1 MISPSA
7 LLRPSGY
14 FVICAITLCPLTA
27 PFVMLF
33 GIKISFGIR
42 LSSAIT
48 IRMHGYLQMFQ
59 QLEAWRV
66 PIYELPSLQAGSHYH
81 LFSQDALALYHYSLQ
96 RLNQNDEYI
105 RLSVPRHPELKKQ
118 ILSYAFE

>member
-1 MISPSA
+1 
-7 LLRPSGY
+7 
-14 FVICAITLCPLTA
+14 
-27 PFVMLF
+27 
-33 GIKISFGIR
+33 
-42 LSSAIT
+42 
-48 IRMHGYLQMFQ
+48 MHGYLQMFQ

-118 ILSYAFE
+118 IPSYAFEFFRGLNSFFPVVRNDFFVRSEERRVGKERVTW

>member
-1 MISPSA
+1 KYHSESA
-7 LLRPSGY
+7 YHPQSQ
-14 FVICAITLCPLTA
+14 
-27 PFVMLF
+27 
-33 GIKISFGIR
+33 
-42 LSSAIT
+42 

-81 LFSQDALALYHYSLQ
+81 LFSQDARALYHYSLQ

-118 ILSYAFE
+118 ILSYAFEFFRGLNSFFPAVRNDFFAYGRVLLFLQVHLMI